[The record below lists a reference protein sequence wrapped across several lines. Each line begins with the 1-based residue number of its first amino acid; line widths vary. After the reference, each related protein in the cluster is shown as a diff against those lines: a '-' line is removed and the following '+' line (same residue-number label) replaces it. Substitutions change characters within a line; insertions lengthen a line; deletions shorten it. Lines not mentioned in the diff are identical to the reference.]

1 MRYGPKIVTD
11 GLIVCY
17 DAADNLSAPSSQ
29 LPVKQG
35 CVAWLDGADDDVFT
49 YSSGTLVS
57 EWRDKSGK
65 ANHVANGTASEQPSR
80 DATLNSKSV
89 VNFDGTD
96 DYLQS
101 SVSLDLS
108 SGSTMFAIVNCDN
121 GSSDAGVISINSV
134 LSHGITIHNGSL
146 AYFYYGS
153 GGYHTTQST
162 GGTGVDNI
170 FTKVWNGT
178 TSGNRISYKNG
189 TQGYSTG
196 TMSSSNSTGVYR
208 LGKQTTCL
216 DGKIAEIIIYE
227 RILTDAE
234 ITKVHNYLQNKWGKA
249 VSDAKWYDMTVN
261 ANHGSVTSAPVYS
274 ESNKGSFAFDGTNDY
289 ISSSNYSLSGGQ
301 TFEVWFQITGG
312 PDSPAGMLVQHDHA
326 VPANFGINH
335 VSSDK
340 LAASISYT
348 DGTREYSGKTTT
360 TTFSHDVL
368 YHVALVYD
376 TSASKVIWYVNGA
389 YDNQWT
395 LSKTPAF
402 ASKPFVIGRWSTSYN
417 NYYFDGNVYKASVYS
432 KTLSATE
439 VKQNFEATRQRFGL

>member
-11 GLIVCY
+11 GLILCY

-65 ANHVANGTASEQPSR
+65 GNHVANGTATDQPSR
-80 DATLNSKSV
+80 NATLNSKSV

-101 SVSLDLS
+101 SASLDLS
-108 SGSTMFAIVNCDN
+108 SGHTMFAVVNCDN
-121 GSSDAGVISINSV
+121 GSSDAGLISINGN
-134 LSHGITIHNGSL
+134 LSNGITIHNGGT

-189 TQGYSTG
+189 TQGTSSG
-196 TMSSSNSTGVYR
+196 TMSSSHSTGVYR
-208 LGKQTTCL
+208 LGKQTTYL

-249 VSDAKWYDMTVN
+249 VSDAKWYDMTAN
-261 ANHGSVTSAPVYS
+261 AYNGTPNSAPAYVEDVHYSNKSSFNFDGSDDFITAAFGSGRNPYSSPMSFLAWVKSDTTTNNKMWLDHGS
-274 ESNKGSFAFDGTNDY
+274 NGTNQRL
-289 ISSSNYSLSGGQ
+289 YSAL
-301 TFEVWFQITGG
+301 ITADNTA
-312 PDSPAGMLVQHDHA
+312 P
-326 VPANFGINH
+326 FGIQNSAWSLPSNADTSKWYH
-335 VSSDK
+335 QAIVMDAGTARGYYDGI
-340 LAASISYT
+340 AAGTKSYT
-348 DGTREYSGKTTT
+348 SYTLPGNTRAGGRNSYNWDGQIAC
-360 TTFSHDVL
+360 F
-368 YHVALVYD
+368 AVYD
-376 TSASKVIWYVNGA
+376 
-389 YDNQWT
+389 
-395 LSKTPAF
+395 
-402 ASKPFVIGRWSTSYN
+402 
-417 NYYFDGNVYKASVYS
+417 KA
-432 KTLSATE
+432 LSAAE